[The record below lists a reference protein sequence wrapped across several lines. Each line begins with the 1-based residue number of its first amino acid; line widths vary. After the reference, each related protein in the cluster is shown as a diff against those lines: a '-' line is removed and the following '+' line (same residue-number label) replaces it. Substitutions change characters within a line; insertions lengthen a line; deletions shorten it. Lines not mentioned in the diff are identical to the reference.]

1 MDNLHNLDEL
11 DQPAHRTIELAR
23 TLVEAIQ
30 DNRLDEAERLLEELT
45 DLEPDTKEHLVFP
58 VLISIQRG
66 YVKEALLYI
75 NGLEPD
81 ACPELKAV
89 CMNILGDPLW
99 HAQAESCLDSPDP
112 HVRKAMRQML
122 MMEPEEAL
130 S

>member
-1 MDNLHNLDEL
+1 MDNLDDLDHH
-11 DQPAHRTIELAR
+11 AHPTLELAR
-23 TLVEAIQ
+23 NLVEAIQ

-45 DLEPDTKEHLVFP
+45 LLEPGTKEHLVFP

-99 HAQAESCLDSPDP
+99 QAQAESCLDSPDA

-122 MMEPEEAL
+122 MLEPEEAL

>member
-1 MDNLHNLDEL
+1 MDNLDDLDH
-11 DQPAHRTIELAR
+11 PAHPTLELAR
-23 TLVEAIQ
+23 NLVEAIQ

-45 DLEPDTKEHLVFP
+45 LLEPGTKEHLVFP

-99 HAQAESCLDSPDP
+99 QAQAESCLDSPDA

-122 MMEPEEAL
+122 MLEPEEAL